1 MKRREFLGGI
11 IAAGCLGAIETAE
24 ASPLVK
30 AASKIGGGTKGKF
43 NEDLVVFISDLHTNP
58 GGYQPDLLRRTV
70 KDILAMK
77 PLPRNVIAL
86 GDLAYLTGREE
97 EYALLKEIISPIEEA
112 GITLTLAMGNH
123 DRRDNFRAAF
133 PKQAAKS
140 RMKDRYV
147 YVVETPKADII
158 VLDSLQQGDDDK
170 TWITPGAL
178 NEEETAWLKETL
190 ETYKDKPVFV
200 SSHHPIHELGIQKLL
215 LECPCCRGYIHGHDH
230 RWRRDWFKKSYSE
243 KRIVPTLCLPSTG
256 HWGDIGYTRFQI
268 GEDKAVA
275 YLHEYE
281 FFFPKP
287 EEDPAKR
294 PAQWD
299 MIAEDY
305 QGAKCAFSFKD

>member
-97 EYALLKEIISPIEEA
+97 EYALLKEIIAPVEEA

-133 PKQAAKS
+133 PEQAAKS

-230 RWRRDWFKKSYSE
+230 IWKTDITTYQDNRGL
-243 KRIVPTLCLPSTG
+243 PLLTLPSNG
-256 HWGDIGYTRFQI
+256 CWGDIGYV
-268 GEDKAVA
+268 VA
-275 YLHEYE
+275 QSADHALRLDYHALDHY
-281 FFFPKP
+281 FPP
-287 EEDPAKR
+287 PDARNAMDDDLLAEKR
-294 PAQWD
+294 
-299 MIAEDY
+299 
-305 QGAKCAFSFKD
+305 GAFMTFRW